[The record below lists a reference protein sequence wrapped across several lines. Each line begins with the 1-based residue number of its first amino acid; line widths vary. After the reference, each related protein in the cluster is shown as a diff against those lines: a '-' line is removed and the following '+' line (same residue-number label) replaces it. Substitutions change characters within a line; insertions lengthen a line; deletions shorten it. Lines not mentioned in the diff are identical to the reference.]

1 MTAAAHGELIEPAY
15 RTGRS
20 ETLRVERLAEP
31 RAGRVCIFVAMTVWG
46 YVFSVNQRKDP
57 SVQTSANQPSS
68 PDERLLAPDLMRV
81 LRTLEPLPP
90 PGDRP
95 TMVVLCGLPG
105 VGKSTF
111 ARRLAA
117 RAPVA
122 VVGSDEVRKT
132 LFPQPQ
138 YTGSEHARVFG
149 AVHTV
154 LAELLRRRI
163 SAVFDAT
170 NLYERLRRRAY
181 RIAQNSVCGLVI
193 VEVVA
198 PPEVV
203 RQRLERRAAVADPR
217 DRSDATWE
225 VYLQMADRMQP
236 VRQEHFTVDTSVES
250 DQALMAI
257 AQLVV

>member
-1 MTAAAHGELIEPAY
+1 MLNHH
-15 RTGRS
+15 
-20 ETLRVERLAEP
+20 
-31 RAGRVCIFVAMTVWG
+31 
-46 YVFSVNQRKDP
+46 NDP
-57 SVQTSANQPSS
+57 SVQTPADQPSS
-68 PDERLLAPDLMRV
+68 PSEGRRASDLVRV
-81 LRTLEPLPP
+81 FRTLEPLPP
-90 PGDRP
+90 PGGRP
-95 TMVVLCGLPG
+95 ILVVLCGLPG

-111 ARRLAA
+111 ARQLAA
-117 RAPVA
+117 CAPVA

-138 YTGSEHARVFG
+138 YSGGEHARVFG

-170 NLYERLRRRAY
+170 NLYERDRRKAY
-181 RIAQNSVCGLVI
+181 RIARSIGGCGLVI

-203 RQRLERRAAVADPR
+203 RQRLERRAAAPDPR

-225 VYLQMADRMQP
+225 IYLQMAAKMQP
-236 VRQEHFTVDTSVES
+236 VRQAHITVGTSVENE
-250 DQALMAI
+250 QALRAMAELF
-257 AQLVV
+257 A